1 MECIEYCSPRWD
13 WGDAHSGTR
22 DLLPV
27 FVTKLYEVIVEDDLQ
42 CFDECIGVVVV
53 EGFVFFLEDKLQD
66 VV

>member
-27 FVTKLYEVIVEDDLQ
+27 CVTKLYEVVFKDDLE
-42 CFDECIGVVVV
+42 CFNECSGVVMV
-53 EGFVFFLEDKLQD
+53 EGGVFMSAE
-66 VV
+66 VR